1 MFSFY
6 DTGYPNIMGVLNITP
21 DSFYENSRFKDILDA
36 VVKAKEMIKDGAV
49 ILDIG
54 GESSRPGSE
63 PISEKEELNRVLPI
77 IKELKKYNF
86 FISVDTY
93 HPETA
98 RACLENK
105 VDMINDI
112 SGFRNS
118 EMIELVVK
126 YKPYIVIMHM
136 KGEPK
141 TMQKNPFYENV
152 CEEVYGYLLETA
164 QKINNKGLPEE
175 KIIIDPGI
183 GFGKR
188 YIDNINL
195 IKNLEYLTSKK
206 YKVLIGASRKSFLNV
221 IINETPENRLEGTL
235 AVSDLCFR
243 KKVDIVR
250 VHDVAEHSRFFKVL
264 KELYEERE

>member
-1 MFSFY
+1 MFSFS

-21 DSFYENSRFKDILDA
+21 DSFYKNSRFKNKLEA
-36 VVKAKEMIKDGAV
+36 VIKAKDMINDGAV

-63 PISEKEELNRVLPI
+63 PVNSEEELNRILPI
-77 IKELKKYNF
+77 IKEIKKF
-86 FISVDTY
+86 DLFISVDTY

-98 RACLENK
+98 RKCLENG

-112 SGFRNS
+112 SGFRNP
-118 EMIELVVK
+118 EMIKVAVEF
-126 YKPYIVIMHM
+126 KPYVVIMHM
-136 KGEPK
+136 RGEPK
-141 TMQKNPFYENV
+141 TMQKNPYYENV
-152 CEEVYGYLLETA
+152 CEEVYGYLLKNAEEL
-164 QKINNKGLPEE
+164 NDKGIPIE

-195 IKNLEYLTSKK
+195 LKNIDYLTSKK
-206 YKVLIGASRKSFLNV
+206 YKVLVGASRKSFLNV

-243 KKVDIVR
+243 KRVDIVR
-250 VHDVAEHSRFFKVL
+250 VHDVGEHSRFFKVL
-264 KELYEERE
+264 KELTEERE